1 MTTKYKSRKIK
12 FKTTFRQKAIIMKT
26 LPRKEKKMWKTKQ
39 NITFIVCKSQ
49 NNKQLQYLK

>member
-26 LPRKEKKMWKTKQ
+26 LPRKEKKNVENKAKYHIYSLQITK
-39 NITFIVCKSQ
+39 
-49 NNKQLQYLK
+49 